1 MSDQQQIK
9 INVLGTEY
17 KVKTDK
23 DPFQIRKIEEY
34 LNNKIRE
41 ISNNTHIASSLKIA
55 TWAALFITEEF
66 LSYKEETVQH
76 AQKIDN
82 IIKKIDKINLE
93 T

>member
-9 INVLGTEY
+9 ISVLGTEY

-23 DPFQIRKIEEY
+23 APAQIRKIEEY
-34 LNNKIRE
+34 LNKKISE
-41 ISNNTHIASSLKIA
+41 ISNNTHIASSLKIT
-55 TWAALFITEEF
+55 TWAALFIAEEF
-66 LSYKEETVQH
+66 LSYKEKTVQD

-82 IIKKIDKINLE
+82 IIEKIDKINLE

>member
-66 LSYKEETVQH
+66 LSYKEETKQY

-82 IIKKIDKINLE
+82 MIEKINKINSE
-93 T
+93 I

>member
-9 INVLGTEY
+9 ISVLGAEY

-23 DPFQIRKIEEY
+23 DPSRIHKIEDY

-41 ISNNTHIASSLKIA
+41 ISNDTHIASSLKIT
-55 TWAALFITEEF
+55 TWAALFIAEEF
-66 LSYKEETVQH
+66 LSYKEKTAQH
-76 AQKIDN
+76 EKKIND
-82 IIKKIDKINLE
+82 IIEKIDKTNSE

>member
-23 DPFQIRKIEEY
+23 DPLQIRKIEEY

-66 LSYKEETVQH
+66 LSYKEETKQY

-82 IIKKIDKINLE
+82 IIEKINKTNLE
-93 T
+93 I

>member
-9 INVLGTEY
+9 ISVLGTEY

-23 DPFQIRKIEEY
+23 DPSQIRKIEEY
-34 LNNKIRE
+34 LNNKISE
-41 ISNNTHIASSLKIA
+41 ISNNTHIASSLKIT

-66 LSYKEETVQH
+66 LSYKEKNEKH
-76 AQKIDN
+76 AQKIDD
-82 IIKKIDKINLE
+82 IIEKIDKTNLE

>member
-23 DPFQIRKIEEY
+23 APAQIRKIEEY
-34 LNNKIRE
+34 LNKKISE
-41 ISNNTHIASSLKIA
+41 ISKNTHIASSLKIT
-55 TWAALFITEEF
+55 TWAALFIAEEF
-66 LSYKEETVQH
+66 LSYKEKTVQD

-82 IIKKIDKINLE
+82 IIEKIDKINLE

>member
-9 INVLGTEY
+9 ISVLGTEY

-23 DPFQIRKIEEY
+23 DPSQIRKIEEY
-34 LNNKIRE
+34 LNNKISQ
-41 ISNNTHIASSLKIA
+41 ISNNTHIASSLKIT
-55 TWAALFITEEF
+55 TWAALFIAEEF
-66 LSYKEETVQH
+66 LSYKEITVQD

-82 IIKKIDKINLE
+82 IIEKIDKINLE

>member
-66 LSYKEETVQH
+66 LSYKEETKQY

-82 IIKKIDKINLE
+82 MIEKINKINLE
-93 T
+93 I

>member
-9 INVLGTEY
+9 ISILGTEY

-23 DPFQIRKIEEY
+23 DPSQIHKIEEY
-34 LNNKIRE
+34 LNNKISE
-41 ISNNTHIASSLKIA
+41 ISNNTHIASSLKIT
-55 TWAALFITEEF
+55 TWAALFITEEL
-66 LSYKEETVQH
+66 LSYKEKNGQH

-82 IIKKIDKINLE
+82 IIEKIDKINLE

>member
-9 INVLGTEY
+9 ISILGTEY

-23 DPFQIRKIEEY
+23 DPSQIHKIEEY
-34 LNNKIRE
+34 LNNKISQ
-41 ISNNTHIASSLKIA
+41 ISNNTHIASSLKIT

-66 LSYKEETVQH
+66 LSYKEKTVQD

-82 IIKKIDKINLE
+82 IIEKIDKINLE

>member
-17 KVKTDK
+17 EVKTDK
-23 DPFQIRKIEEY
+23 NPSRIREIEEY

-41 ISNNTHIASSLKIA
+41 ISNSTHIASSLKIT

-66 LSYKEETVQH
+66 LSCKEKTAQH
-76 AQKIDN
+76 AQKIDD
-82 IIKKIDKINLE
+82 IIEKIDKTNLE

>member
-9 INVLGTEY
+9 ISVLGTEY

-23 DPFQIRKIEEY
+23 DPSQIRKIEEY
-34 LNNKIRE
+34 LNNKISE
-41 ISNNTHIASSLKIA
+41 ISNNTHIASSLKIT

-66 LSYKEETVQH
+66 LSYKEKTEQH
-76 AQKIDN
+76 AQKIDD
-82 IIKKIDKINLE
+82 IIEKIDKTNLE

>member
-66 LSYKEETVQH
+66 LSYKEETKQY

-82 IIKKIDKINLE
+82 IIEKINKINLE
-93 T
+93 I

>member
-66 LSYKEETVQH
+66 LSYKEETKQY

-82 IIKKIDKINLE
+82 IIEKINKTNLE
-93 T
+93 I

>member
-9 INVLGTEY
+9 ISVLGTEY

-23 DPFQIRKIEEY
+23 NPSQIRKIEEY
-34 LNNKIRE
+34 LNNKISE
-41 ISNNTHIASSLKIA
+41 ISNNTHIASSLKIT

-66 LSYKEETVQH
+66 LSYKEKTVQY
-76 AQKIDN
+76 AQKIDD
-82 IIKKIDKINLE
+82 IIEKIDKINSE

>member
-1 MSDQQQIK
+1 MSDQQQVK
-9 INVLGTEY
+9 ISVFGTEY

-23 DPFQIRKIEEY
+23 DPSQIRKIEEY
-34 LNNKIRE
+34 LNNKISQ
-41 ISNNTHIASSLKIA
+41 ISNNTHIASSLKIT

-66 LSYKEETVQH
+66 LSYKEKTEQH

-82 IIKKIDKINLE
+82 IIEKIDKINLE

>member
-23 DPFQIRKIEEY
+23 DPSEIHKIEKY
-34 LNNKIRE
+34 LNNKIGE
-41 ISNNTHIASSLKIA
+41 ISNNTHIASSLKIT
-55 TWAALFITEEF
+55 TWAALFIAEEF
-66 LSYKEETVQH
+66 LSYKEKTQQH
-76 AQKIDN
+76 ARKVDD
-82 IIKKIDKINLE
+82 IIEKIDKTNLE

>member
-9 INVLGTEY
+9 ISVLGTEY

-23 DPFQIRKIEEY
+23 DPSQIRKIEEY
-34 LNNKIRE
+34 LNNKISE
-41 ISNNTHIASSLKIA
+41 ISYNTHIASSLKIT
-55 TWAALFITEEF
+55 TWAALFITEEL
-66 LSYKEETVQH
+66 LSYKEKNGQH

-82 IIKKIDKINLE
+82 IIEKIDKINLE

>member
-1 MSDQQQIK
+1 VSDQQQIK

-66 LSYKEETVQH
+66 LSYKEETKQY

-82 IIKKIDKINLE
+82 IIEKINKTNLE
-93 T
+93 I

>member
-9 INVLGTEY
+9 ISVLGTEY

-23 DPFQIRKIEEY
+23 DPSQIRKIEEY
-34 LNNKIRE
+34 LNNKISE
-41 ISNNTHIASSLKIA
+41 ISNNTHIASSLKIT

-66 LSYKEETVQH
+66 LSYKEKTAQH
-76 AQKIDN
+76 AQKIDD
-82 IIKKIDKINLE
+82 IIEKIDKINLG

>member
-23 DPFQIRKIEEY
+23 APAQIRKIEEY
-34 LNNKIRE
+34 LNKKISE
-41 ISNNTHIASSLKIA
+41 ISNNTHIASSLKIT
-55 TWAALFITEEF
+55 TWAALFIAEEF
-66 LSYKEETVQH
+66 LSYKEKTVQD

-82 IIKKIDKINLE
+82 IIEKIDKINLE

>member
-41 ISNNTHIASSLKIA
+41 ISNNTHIASSLKIT
-55 TWAALFITEEF
+55 TWAALFIAEEF
-66 LSYKEETVQH
+66 LSYKEKTVQD

-82 IIKKIDKINLE
+82 IIEKIDKINLE

>member
-9 INVLGTEY
+9 ISVLGAEY

-23 DPFQIRKIEEY
+23 DPSQIRKIEEY
-34 LNNKIRE
+34 LNNKISE
-41 ISNNTHIASSLKIA
+41 ISNNTHIASSLKIT

-66 LSYKEETVQH
+66 LSYKEKTEQH
-76 AQKIDN
+76 TQKIDD